1 VISERIHK
9 AFKPHHAKSGHMRAD
24 TNSATSRGNF
34 TSLFAFSQGLIGVST
49 TVLVFTFLMPL
60 ASLHFPLG
68 EAQVETLLANS
79 LPQFGIFVLS
89 FVVIGSVWMNYHE
102 IFNEIRRYP
111 RVLVWLN
118 FIFLMFVVFI
128 PLATVILGGSTNSWL
143 AVVFYAAII
152 SGVGFS
158 LALIWLYASHNHRL
172 IDPSM
177 PASAVRSVTVERLF
191 TPSIFLLS
199 MIIAPYSPSLAELF
213 WLSAIGGL
221 VIKLWQRRGSSHVD
235 RR

>member
-1 VISERIHK
+1 MH
-9 AFKPHHAKSGHMRAD
+9 AD
-24 TNSATSRGNF
+24 TDSTKAHGSF
-34 TSLFAFSQGLIGVST
+34 TSLFAFSQGLIGVSM

-60 ASLHFPLG
+60 AALHFPLG
-68 EAQVETLLANS
+68 EAQVETLLTNS

-89 FVVIGSVWMNYHE
+89 FVVIGSVWMNYCE
-102 IFNEIRRYP
+102 IFNKIRRYP

-128 PLATVILGGSTNSWL
+128 PFSTVILGGSTNSWL

-152 SGVGFS
+152 AGVGFS
-158 LALIWLYASHNHRL
+158 LTLIWLYASHNHRL

-177 PASAVRSVTVERLF
+177 SASAVRSVTVERLF

-199 MIIAPYSPSLAELF
+199 MIIAPYSPRLAELF
-213 WLSAIGGL
+213 WIAAIGGL
-221 VIKLWQRRGSSHVD
+221 VIKLWQWRKSAPIAHR
-235 RR
+235 